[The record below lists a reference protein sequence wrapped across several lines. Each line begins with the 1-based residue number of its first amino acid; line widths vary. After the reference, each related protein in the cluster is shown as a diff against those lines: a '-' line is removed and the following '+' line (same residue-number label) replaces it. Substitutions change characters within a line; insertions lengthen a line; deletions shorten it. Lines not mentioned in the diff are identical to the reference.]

1 MKRITMNGM
10 LAALG
15 LLLAFSGG
23 LWAGTVSY
31 QYDALHRLIQV
42 SYPDGTGIAYS
53 YDPAGNRT
61 QKVVTAF
68 VETDADGDGEPD
80 ATDNCPAVPNA
91 SQEDLDGDGLG
102 DACDPDIDG
111 DGIENASDAFP
122 FDAAEWLDTDGDGTG
137 NNADPDDD
145 NDGVLDED
153 DIDPLDPAIGGVLL
167 NLAKTDIND
176 PVQAGSQLTYV
187 INYANDGVSKLT
199 ASGLV
204 LTEVYDPRAA
214 FVSASRMPDE
224 GDNVWYLPDLVPGA
238 SGTITVTVDV
248 ASPLPDGT
256 TLVNEVALG
265 SDQSATEITATQT
278 TLVESQPVI
287 SLAKG
292 DTDPV
297 VAGAELVYTLTYSN
311 DSAANATAT
320 GVVLTESYDP
330 STTFVSASPAP
341 DAGNNTWYLGQLQP
355 GDSGQVSITMRA
367 ATPLP
372 NGTQLSN
379 HAELSSAEGAVASA
393 DETTTVQ
400 SSAILTLAK
409 GDTPDPVEPG
419 AVLAYELTY
428 GNDGSANAVATGV
441 VLRETYDPRV
451 SFLGAQPAPDS
462 GTTNQWT
469 LPDLNPGDT
478 GTLRIG
484 VQVASPLPDGTQLT
498 NFAVIE
504 AERGSASAQA
514 TTVVQSAAALYL
526 EATDDPDPVQV
537 GGELTYG
544 FAYGN
549 AGTATS
555 TATSAVLRL
564 TLDPN
569 VSLLWADPLP
579 DLGTDNQWT
588 LGELLPG
595 EEGAVSVGV
604 QVNGGTVLTTRA
616 AVASDQGS
624 AFAEAI
630 TSVQAPQLDQFA
642 VNEVPGAGTVSGTYL
657 DTHALDGVSERITE
671 VSSSG
676 GAKSRYS
683 YLLHRWLFEVQPGA
697 SLALYATVTA
707 SVSQDGDAFEL
718 AYSKDGVSY
727 TPMVVVQGTGAP
739 QQIVYAL
746 PSNLA
751 GPLWVRVRDTDRSA
765 GTASAL
771 DSFDVDVMYLRTR
784 TEPETPPAAPSD
796 LAGVAVSADQIALTW
811 SDNSDDE
818 YGFYVERL
826 SADVWTRIG
835 SAGANSTAY
844 RDTGLTGGTTFR
856 YRVLAYNGGGESDPS
871 NEAEAT
877 TPRAITLSASVR
889 TAKAVSYVDLSW
901 TGALGTSVD
910 IRRDGQSIASTAN
923 DGTYTDNLGKKP
935 RPSYVYQ
942 VCEIGTAPVC
952 SNEVVVNF

>member
-31 QYDALHRLIQV
+31 QYDALHRLTQV

-61 QKVVTAF
+61 QKVVTVF
-68 VETDADGDGEPD
+68 VETDADGDGVPD

-91 SQEDLDGDGLG
+91 TQEDVDGDGLG

-122 FDAAEWLDTDGDGTG
+122 FDATEWLDTDGDGTG

-145 NDGVLDED
+145 NDGVLDAD
-153 DIDPLDPAIGGVLL
+153 DIDPLDPAIGGVVL
-167 NLAKTDIND
+167 NLAKTEMSD

-187 INYANDGVSKLT
+187 IDYANDGASKLT

-214 FVSASRMPDE
+214 FVSASPMPDE
-224 GDNVWYLPDLVPGA
+224 GDNVWYLPDLAPGA

-248 ASPLPDGT
+248 AGPLPDGT
-256 TLVNEVALG
+256 TLVNEVVLG

-278 TLVESQPVI
+278 TLVESQPV
-287 SLAKG
+287 LRLTKG

-355 GDSGQVSITMRA
+355 GDSGQISITMRA
-367 ATPLP
+367 ASPLP

-379 HAELSSAEGAVASA
+379 HAELSSAEGAVANA

-400 SSAILTLAK
+400 NSPILTLVK

-419 AVLAYELTY
+419 AVLAYELAY
-428 GNDGSANAVATGV
+428 ASANAVATGV

-451 SFLGAQPAPDS
+451 SFLGAQPAPDV

-478 GTLRIG
+478 GTLRID

-504 AERGSASAQA
+504 AEQGSASARA
-514 TTVVQSAAALYL
+514 ITIVQSAPALYL
-526 EATDDPDPVQV
+526 EATDEPDPVQV
-537 GGELTYG
+537 GGELTYS
-544 FAYGN
+544 FAYRN
-549 AGTATS
+549 AA
-555 TATSAVLRL
+555 TATSAATNTVLRL

-569 VSLLWADPLP
+569 LSLLWAEP
-579 DLGTDNQWT
+579 DFGAEYQWS

-595 EEGAVSVGV
+595 EEGTVLVGV
-604 QVNGGTVLTTRA
+604 QVNGGAVLTTRA
-616 AVASDQGS
+616 AIESDQAS
-624 AFAEAI
+624 AFVDVI
-630 TSVQAPQLDQFA
+630 TTVQAPQLDQFA
-642 VNEVPGAGTVSGTYL
+642 VSEVPVAGTVSGTYL

-671 VSSSG
+671 ISSSG
-676 GAKSRYS
+676 ATKSRYS
-683 YLLHRWLFEVQPGA
+683 YLEHRWLFEVEPGA

-707 SVSQDGDAFEL
+707 SLSQDGDAFEL
-718 AYSKDGVSY
+718 AYSTDGVSY
-727 TPMVVVQGTGAP
+727 TPMVVVQGTGTH
-739 QQIVYAL
+739 QQLVHAL
-746 PSNLA
+746 PSDLA
-751 GPLWVRVRDTDRSA
+751 GTLWVRVRDTDRSA

-771 DSFDVDVMYLRTR
+771 DSFAVDLMYLCTR
-784 TEPETPPAAPSD
+784 TEPETLPAAPSD
-796 LAGVAVSADQIALTW
+796 LAAVAVSGSQIALSW

-826 SADVWTRIG
+826 SDGTWARIG
-835 SAGANSTAY
+835 SAGADATAY
-844 RDTGLTGGTTFR
+844 QDTGLPGGTTFR
-856 YRVLAYNGGGESDPS
+856 YRVLAFNGGGESDPS

-889 TAKAVSYVDLSW
+889 TAKAVSYVDLGW

-942 VCEIGTAPVC
+942 VCEIGAAPLC
-952 SNEVVVNF
+952 SNEVEVQF